1 MSTCNDVYRIS
12 YSRDI
17 LFLRIVLQVSVSLA
31 SGRISALSAANE
43 VWTSEMYL
51 WMCPQN
57 VDFLN
62 MKIFCIHA
70 ENSFSTSVNDI
81 VSKVQPAYIH
91 KAIQKNKW
99 GVKDLIWECSDLCRS
114 GTRIIFLLSPC
125 VKKIVF
131 LLRVMENS
139 YLLSFIISL
148 QISQVSALSARPRCI
163 T

>member
-1 MSTCNDVYRIS
+1 MSTCNDVNRIS
-12 YSRDI
+12 YYRDI

-31 SGRISALSAANE
+31 SARISALSAVNE

-57 VDFLN
+57 VGFLN

-91 KAIQKNKW
+91 NAIQKNKW
-99 GVKDLIWECSDLCRS
+99 GVKDLKWECSNLCRS
-114 GTRIIFLLSPC
+114 GTRIIFLFSPC

-148 QISQVSALSARPRCI
+148 QISQVSALSARPRCV